1 MEFNW
6 KAIGI
11 GFAVTIA
18 FGIVSGLIVAGT
30 ELMSLATSWAVI
42 GVVGGLVAGYIA
54 AGTVGTGA
62 IHGGIATVLGSLI
75 TLAIVTLTT
84 LLFAGIIP
92 TFGVLVAGVL
102 LLAFY
107 AIPGALGGAVGSWAH
122 GRRAARKVAGTRA

>member
-18 FGIVSGLIVAGT
+18 LGIGSGLIVAGT

-62 IHGGIATVLGSLI
+62 IHGGIATVLGSVI
-75 TLAIVTLTT
+75 TLAIVTFTT
-84 LLFAGIIP
+84 LLFAGVVA
-92 TFGVLVAGVL
+92 TFGVLVGGVL

-107 AIPGALGGAVGSWAH
+107 AVPGALGGAVGSWAH